1 MRKGMALLAGVA
13 IAIVTIN
20 PVQASSI
27 SFDPAGGSA
36 EAVAA
41 VDSAIGVFETSFSA
55 RASCIGS
62 ASVIFE
68 SLSGR
73 MGEYRTAEAVVAVNP
88 DREAGTM
95 AATVYHELAHHVMLT
110 CRAHRDSD
118 FMAAFYAAQ
127 DIPVDRGW
135 FDGSAGWSGI
145 PAEQFAEAAV
155 VVVQG
160 TAGGGIAVSS
170 EAVDTVR
177 RWLNGQPMPVAA
189 TPVAE
194 ENAEKQDAT
203 PAPAGASV
211 TVATTTEPSP
221 APAATETAVAP
232 VGAAPLPTTT
242 TEVPQPAPVKA
253 AATLASPASPA
264 PEAIQVVAAVPVID
278 RPALQGPAGANRGG
292 WMRPE

>member
-1 MRKGMALLAGVA
+1 MRKGLALLAGVA
-13 IAIVTIN
+13 IAFVTVI

-36 EAVAA
+36 EAAST
-41 VDSAIGVFETSFSA
+41 VDGAIGVFEASFSA

-62 ASVIFE
+62 AAVIFE

-73 MGEYRTAEAVVAVNP
+73 KGEYRTAEGVVAVNP
-88 DREAGTM
+88 DREVGTM

-118 FMAAFYAAQ
+118 FTAAFYAAQ
-127 DIPVDRGW
+127 DIPADRGW

-160 TAGGGIAVSS
+160 TVGGGIAISS
-170 EAVDTVR
+170 EAVDVVR
-177 RWLNGQPMPVAA
+177 RWLNNQPMPVAEES
-189 TPVAE
+189 AE
-194 ENAEKQDAT
+194 TRDAT
-203 PAPAGASV
+203 SAPAVVPV
-211 TVATTTEPSP
+211 TTGTTTEP
-221 APAATETAVAP
+221 APAQVSAEVEVAP
-232 VGAAPLPTTT
+232 VGIAQLPTT
-242 TEVPQPAPVKA
+242 KA
-253 AATLASPASPA
+253 EA
-264 PEAIQVVAAVPVID
+264 PEPTPVMAAPALATAETAQIVAAVPVVE
-278 RPALQGPAGANRGG
+278 RPALQGPAGGSRCG